1 MTRVSGDDWR
11 VCIVAAG
18 PGTGKT
24 TFAAQWLAGTDGAW
38 LSLDDA
44 ADHPETFWLSVATAL
59 QHARPGAFDA
69 TEQLATSEPD
79 GFCVV
84 RDAIPR

>member
-1 MTRVSGDDWR
+1 MTRVSGGDWR

-24 TFAAQWLAGTDGAW
+24 TFAAQRLAGTDGAW
-38 LSLDDA
+38 LSLDDT

-59 QHARPGAFDA
+59 QYRAARRVRCDR
-69 TEQLATSEPD
+69 TTRDSEPD

-84 RDAIPR
+84 RDAVPR